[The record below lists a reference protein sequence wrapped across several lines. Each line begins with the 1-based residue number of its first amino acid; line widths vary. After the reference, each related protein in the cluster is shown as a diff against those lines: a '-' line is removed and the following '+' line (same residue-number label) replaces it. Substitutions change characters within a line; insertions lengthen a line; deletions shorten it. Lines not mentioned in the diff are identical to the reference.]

1 MHGLDAKSTD
11 FLKNV
16 TSFSIQSLIEQLPGQ
31 KFDTDEFISDTVESK
46 YYTPA
51 EFISTKL
58 PKSSFTMVHLNIASL
73 QGHIDE
79 LRSLLT
85 LLNHPFDVIG
95 ITETRLY
102 DESPLT
108 EIQIDGFDFFHTP
121 TTTQC
126 GGAAIYVKKTHDYDL
141 LKKYSASHHDICESV
156 FIEITNTS
164 KKKLIIGCI
173 YRHHTPISDFISTYL
188 DPTLKKITKS
198 KKTCALLG
206 DFNADLIKYGQK
218 ADVSSFYD
226 LISTHSFRPL
236 ILQPTRLTSTSATL
250 IDNIFINDLSCISK
264 GGNITTPISDHLI
277 QFSQIDILDTTP
289 NQKHDK
295 KSVRNWP
302 IFNKREFAD
311 ELDNANW
318 DDLRDPN
325 MDTSKKLF

>member
-1 MHGLDAKSTD
+1 MKCTILKRSELPPADEWMCQKCSTQNLPFSNITNDDFLLTMHGLDAKSAD

-31 KFDTDEFISDTVESK
+31 KFDTDEFISDRVESK

-58 PKSSFTMVHLNIASL
+58 PKTSFTMVHLNIASL

-121 TTTQC
+121 TSTQC

-141 LKKYSASHHDICESV
+141 LKKYSASHHDIYESV

-164 KKKLIIGCI
+164 KKNLIIGCI

-188 DPTLKKITKS
+188 DPTLKIITKS

-226 LISTHSFRPL
+226 FISTHSF
-236 ILQPTRLTSTSATL
+236 
-250 IDNIFINDLSCISK
+250 
-264 GGNITTPISDHLI
+264 
-277 QFSQIDILDTTP
+277 
-289 NQKHDK
+289 
-295 KSVRNWP
+295 
-302 IFNKREFAD
+302 
-311 ELDNANW
+311 
-318 DDLRDPN
+318 
-325 MDTSKKLF
+325 